1 MLVLARDSGFKS
13 PFGHSYGGAA
23 MDISQ
28 SLALIRPIPDF
39 PKPGI
44 LFQDISPLLANPE
57 AFAAVISALSDLG
70 DDIDYVAALDARGFI
85 LGSAVALQKNV
96 GFIPIRKAGKLPHA
110 TLSRSYSLEYG
121 EDKLEIHQDAMV
133 AGSRVLLVDDVLA
146 TGGTLKAAILLIQDL
161 GAVVVSAAVLLEI
174 SELAGR
180 DNIAQLD
187 TAPPIFSLSKA

>member
-44 LFQDISPLLANPE
+44 LFQDISPLLANPA
-57 AFAAVISALSDLG
+57 AFATVISVLSDLG
-70 DDIDYVAALDARGFI
+70 NDIDYVAALDARGFI
-85 LGSAVALQKNV
+85 LGSAVALQKKV

-187 TAPPIFSLSKA
+187 TAPPIFSLSKV

>member
-13 PFGHSYGGAA
+13 PFGHKWGAL

-57 AFAAVISALSDLG
+57 AFATVISALSALG
-70 DDIDYVAALDARGFI
+70 DEIDYVAALDARGFI
-85 LGSAVALQKNV
+85 LGSAVALQKKV
-96 GFIPIRKAGKLPHA
+96 GFIPIRKAGKLPY
-110 TLSRSYSLEYG
+110 TTFSRSYSLEYG
-121 EDKLEIHQDAMV
+121 QDKLEIHRDAM
-133 AGSRVLLVDDVLA
+133 APSSRVLLIDDVLA

-161 GAVVVSAAVLLEI
+161 GAVVVAAAVLLEI

-180 DNIAQLD
+180 ANIAQLD
-187 TAPPIFSLSKA
+187 SAPPIVSLSQA

>member
-133 AGSRVLLVDDVLA
+133 AGSRVLLIDDVLA

-187 TAPPIFSLSKA
+187 TAPPIFSLSKV

>member
-85 LGSAVALQKNV
+85 LGSAVALQKKV

-133 AGSRVLLVDDVLA
+133 AGSRVLLIDDVLA
-146 TGGTLKAAILLIQDL
+146 TGGTLKTAILLIQDL

>member
-1 MLVLARDSGFKS
+1 
-13 PFGHSYGGAA
+13 

-28 SLALIRPIPDF
+28 SLALIRSIPDF

-44 LFQDISPLLANPE
+44 LFQDISPLLANPA
-57 AFAAVISALSDLG
+57 AFATVISALSDLG

-85 LGSAVALQKNV
+85 LGSAVALQKKV

-110 TLSRSYSLEYG
+110 TFSRSYSLEYG

-161 GAVVVSAAVLLEI
+161 GAVVASTAVLLEI

-187 TAPPIFSLSKA
+187 TAPPIYSLSKV

>member
-1 MLVLARDSGFKS
+1 VLVLARDSGFKS

-85 LGSAVALQKNV
+85 LGSAVALQKKV

-187 TAPPIFSLSKA
+187 TAPPIFSLSKV

>member
-13 PFGHSYGGAA
+13 PFGHKWGVL

-44 LFQDISPLLANPE
+44 LFQDISPLLANPA
-57 AFAAVISALSDLG
+57 AFATVIAALSTVVDE
-70 DDIDYVAALDARGFI
+70 IDYVAALDARGFI
-85 LGSAVALQKNV
+85 LGSAVAFHKQV
-96 GFIPIRKAGKLPHA
+96 GFIPIRKAGKLPHT

-121 EDKLEIHQDAMV
+121 QDKLEIHTDAMA
-133 AGSRVLLVDDVLA
+133 AGSRVLLIDDVLA

-174 SELAGR
+174 PELAGR
-180 DNIAQLD
+180 ANIAQLD
-187 TAPPIFSLSKA
+187 SAPPIFSLSQV

>member
-13 PFGHSYGGAA
+13 PFGHKWGVL

-44 LFQDISPLLANPE
+44 LFQDISPLLANPA
-57 AFAAVISALSDLG
+57 AFATVIAALSTVVDE
-70 DDIDYVAALDARGFI
+70 IDYVAALDARGFI
-85 LGSAVALQKNV
+85 LGSAVALHKQV
-96 GFIPIRKAGKLPHA
+96 GFIPIRKAGKLPHT

-121 EDKLEIHQDAMV
+121 QDKLEIHTDAMA
-133 AGSRVLLVDDVLA
+133 AGSRVLLIDDVLA

-174 SELAGR
+174 PELAGR
-180 DNIAQLD
+180 ANIAQLD
-187 TAPPIFSLSKA
+187 SAPPIFSLSQV

>member
-70 DDIDYVAALDARGFI
+70 NDIDYVAALDARGFI
-85 LGSAVALQKNV
+85 LGSAVALQKKV

-187 TAPPIFSLSKA
+187 TAPPIFSLSKV

>member
-1 MLVLARDSGFKS
+1 
-13 PFGHSYGGAA
+13 

-44 LFQDISPLLANPE
+44 LFQDISPLLANPA
-57 AFAAVISALSDLG
+57 AFAAVISALSNLG

-85 LGSAVALQKNV
+85 LGSAVALHKKV

-121 EDKLEIHQDAMV
+121 EDKLEIHQDAMA
-133 AGSRVLLVDDVLA
+133 AGSRVLLIDDVLA

-161 GAVVVSAAVLLEI
+161 GAVVVRAAVLLEI
-174 SELAGR
+174 SELSGR
-180 DNIAQLD
+180 ANIAQLHS
-187 TAPPIFSLSKA
+187 APPIFSLSKV

>member
-1 MLVLARDSGFKS
+1 VLVLARDSGFKS

-23 MDISQ
+23 MDVSQ

-57 AFAAVISALSDLG
+57 ALAAVISALSDLG

-85 LGSAVALQKNV
+85 LGSAVALQKKV

-187 TAPPIFSLSKA
+187 TAPPIFSLSKV

>member
-1 MLVLARDSGFKS
+1 
-13 PFGHSYGGAA
+13 

-28 SLALIRPIPDF
+28 SLGLIRPIPDF

-44 LFQDISPLLANPE
+44 LFQDISPLLANPA
-57 AFAAVISALSDLG
+57 AFATVISALSDLG

-110 TLSRSYSLEYG
+110 TLARSYSLEYG

-161 GAVVVSAAVLLEI
+161 GAVVVSAAILLEI

-187 TAPPIFSLSKA
+187 TAPPIFSLSKV

>member
-85 LGSAVALQKNV
+85 LGSAVALQKKV

>member
-13 PFGHSYGGAA
+13 PFGHSYGGAS

-180 DNIAQLD
+180 ANIAQLD
-187 TAPPIFSLSKA
+187 TAPPIFSLSKV

>member
-85 LGSAVALQKNV
+85 LGSAVALQKKV

-161 GAVVVSAAVLLEI
+161 GAVAVSAAVLLEI

-187 TAPPIFSLSKA
+187 TAPPIFSLSKV

>member
-187 TAPPIFSLSKA
+187 TAPPIFSLSKV

>member
-85 LGSAVALQKNV
+85 LGSAVALQKKV

-187 TAPPIFSLSKA
+187 TAPPIFSLSKV

>member
-85 LGSAVALQKNV
+85 LGSAVALQKKV

-180 DNIAQLD
+180 ENIAQLD
-187 TAPPIFSLSKA
+187 TAPPIFSLSKV

>member
-13 PFGHSYGGAA
+13 PFGHKWGVL

-44 LFQDISPLLANPE
+44 LFQDISPLLANPA
-57 AFAAVISALSDLG
+57 AFATVIAALSAVVDE
-70 DDIDYVAALDARGFI
+70 IDHVAALDARGFI
-85 LGSAVALQKNV
+85 LGSAVALHKKV
-96 GFIPIRKAGKLPHA
+96 GFIPIRKAGKLPH
-110 TLSRSYSLEYG
+110 TTFSRSYSLEYG
-121 EDKLEIHQDAMV
+121 QDKLEIHTDAMA
-133 AGSRVLLVDDVLA
+133 AGSRVLLIDDVLA

-174 SELAGR
+174 AELAGR
-180 DNIAQLD
+180 ANIAQLD
-187 TAPPIFSLSKA
+187 SAPPIFSLSQV